1 MRSPSKKTHGPGLG
15 GPALARAVAE
25 LAKAA
30 LCGLAA
36 FVVCAAWHPDRRPA
50 PSLSVLSPLASA
62 PTAAT
67 TVEVPPPA
75 SLSQRMGTCVPAALR
90 AVRLSDRVTD

>member
-15 GPALARAVAE
+15 APALARAVAE

-50 PSLSVLSPLASA
+50 PSLSVLSPLAGA
-62 PTAAT
+62 PAAT
-67 TVEVPPPA
+67 MTVEVSPPA
-75 SLSQRMGTCVPAALR
+75 PLSQRMGIAPRLR
-90 AVRLSDRVTD
+90 